1 MTFSLLILLAGQT
14 LGPTLT
20 LDQDE
25 FTAVALGKTAKE
37 PLQTPARQ
45 TDRVTYR
52 KDDAFAVWDS
62 RGLSI
67 RHGSFVMTTRLPE
80 VAVTPKLFTRDEIL
94 QTQAAITSHERR
106 REASALSGSRRIA
119 DEAYFLL
126 RWDDKGGKPW
136 LEALVR
142 VNFSQAK
149 PKPELVGRFEG
160 TSMARGTL
168 DDKLVL
174 IGTSPGAFTRR
185 DDGSWGLATFDRLSK
200 EFAFK
205 PLGESLLDVVTLS
218 PKLALAME
226 RTDYGKVRVARMD
239 LVSGARRDLAELTGV
254 PEFLDTGQPP
264 LVWVPTN
271 LGPALRNLETGVQM
285 NLPEKPVVRRTPAGI
300 IVWPTGKPELGALY
314 SPERF
319 LRLATVTKAPVTPE
333 KGQQSKVK
341 RTPPP

>member
-1 MTFSLLILLAGQT
+1 MTFSLLLLLAGQT
-14 LGPTLT
+14 AGPTLT
-20 LDQDE
+20 LDKVG

-37 PLQTPARQ
+37 PLVAAAQT

-67 RHGSFVMTTRLPE
+67 RHGSFVMSSRLVE
-80 VAVTPKLFTRDEIL
+80 VAVTPKLFSREEIL
-94 QTQAAITSHERR
+94 ETQAAIATKDRKK
-106 REASALSGSRRIA
+106 EASALSGSRRIA

-126 RWDDKGGKPW
+126 RWDDKAGKPW

-142 VNFSQAK
+142 VNLSQAK
-149 PKPELVGRFEG
+149 PKPELVGKFEG
-160 TSMARGTL
+160 RSMAKGAI

-174 IGTSPGAFTRR
+174 IGTSPAAFTKNA
-185 DDGSWGLATFDRLSK
+185 DGSWGLATFDRLKK

-205 PLGESLLDVVTLS
+205 TLGQSLLDAVTLS
-218 PKLALAME
+218 PRLALAME
-226 RTDYGKVRVARMD
+226 KTDYGKVRVTRMD
-239 LVSGARRDLAELTGV
+239 LVTGARRDLAELSGE
-254 PEFLDTGQPP
+254 PAFLDAGLPP
-264 LVWVPTN
+264 LVRVPTN

-285 NLPEKPVVRRTPAGI
+285 NLPAKPVVRRTPAGI
-300 IVWPTGKPELGALY
+300 IVWPEGKPELGALY

-319 LRLATVTKAPVTPE
+319 LRLATVGKVAAPAET
-333 KGQQSKVK
+333 GQSPVK